1 MRTKLI
7 LLGAAALL
15 AACGGGGGNTATT
28 TTGAAMSDS
37 AKAVAAADSIKKVA
51 AKKGAPAGRH
61 ADIDTAA
68 IAGQHPMLRETY
80 SYEGSARDPFKSV
93 LVAASRGPELPDL
106 KLVAVIF
113 DPRSPSN
120 SLVTFREIGSDRR
133 YTWHQG
139 ERFGRITVGEIT
151 TTDVTLMQDD
161 FGVVHRQT
169 YTLRKTEDGN
179 P

>member
-1 MRTKLI
+1 M
-7 LLGAAALL
+7 LLSAVVML
-15 AACGGGGGNTATT
+15 AACGGGGGNTTTT
-28 TTGAAMSDS
+28 TTGAQMNDSTKAAATADS
-37 AKAVAAADSIKKVA
+37 AKKVA
-51 AKKGAPAGRH
+51 AKKAAPAGRH

-93 LVAASRGPELPDL
+93 LVAAARGPELPDL
-106 KLVAVIF
+106 KLVAIIY
-113 DPRSPSN
+113 DSRSPSN

-133 YTWHQG
+133 YSWRQG
-139 ERFGRITVGEIT
+139 ERFGRITVGEVT

>member
-1 MRTKLI
+1 MRRDLI
-7 LLGAAALL
+7 LLGAAFVL
-15 AACGGGGGNTATT
+15 AGCGGGGGNTATN
-28 TTGAAMSDS
+28 TTGAALADSGKAAGDS
-37 AKAVAAADSIKKVA
+37 AKPAPAPKKTAVAT
-51 AKKGAPAGRH
+51 RH

-80 SYEGSARDPFKSV
+80 TYQGSARDPFKSV
-93 LVAASRGPELPDL
+93 MVIAQRGPELPDL
-106 KLVAVIF
+106 KLVGVIF
-113 DPRSPSN
+113 DSRSPAN
-120 SLVTFREIGSDRR
+120 SMATFREIGSDRR
-133 YTWHQG
+133 YTWRQG

-151 TTDVTLMQDD
+151 STDVTLMQDD